1 MLNKLLCAQNI
12 WNHTQVVEKMS
23 KREVSESR
31 LTLPQV
37 KKVLDEIGEE
47 NLDQFQRRTLDYV
60 NKFAKAEPL
69 KAEELLQ
76 TLTKQYE
83 IEEAE
88 AVQIINCMPET
99 VDELRVFLAGGRKI
113 IETSKLKSIVD
124 LLNENRL
131 LK

>member
-1 MLNKLLCAQNI
+1 MS
-12 WNHTQVVEKMS
+12 EK
-23 KREVSESR
+23 EVSESR

-37 KKVLDEIGEE
+37 KRILQSIGEE

-60 NKFAKAEPL
+60 NKFSKVEAE

-76 TLTKQYE
+76 TLVKEYE
-83 IEEAE
+83 IDEAE
-88 AVQIINCMPET
+88 AIQIINCMPET

-113 IETSKLKSIVD
+113 IETSKLQSIVA

>member
-1 MLNKLLCAQNI
+1 
-12 WNHTQVVEKMS
+12 MS
-23 KREVSESR
+23 KREISENR
-31 LTLPQV
+31 LTIPQV
-37 KKVLDEIGEE
+37 KKVLEAIGEE

-60 NKFAKAEPL
+60 NKFSKVDPE

-76 TLTKQYE
+76 TLVKEYE
-83 IEEAE
+83 IDEAE

-113 IETSKLKSIVD
+113 IETAKLRAIVE
-124 LLNENRL
+124 LLNENRT

>member
-1 MLNKLLCAQNI
+1 MS
-12 WNHTQVVEKMS
+12 S

-37 KKVLDEIGEE
+37 KKVLESIGEE

-60 NKFAKAEPL
+60 SKFSKCDPD

-76 TLTKQYE
+76 TLLKEYE
-83 IEEAE
+83 IDEAE

-99 VDELRVFLAGGRKI
+99 VDELRVFLAGGKKI
-113 IETSKLKSIVD
+113 IETSKLHTIVE
-124 LLNENRL
+124 LLNENRT

>member
-1 MLNKLLCAQNI
+1 MGQ
-12 WNHTQVVEKMS
+12 
-23 KREVSESR
+23 RELSETR

-37 KKVLDEIGEE
+37 KKVLESIGEE

-60 NKFAKAEPL
+60 SKFSKVDPV
-69 KAEELLQ
+69 KAEELLAM
-76 TLTKQYE
+76 LVKEYE
-83 IEEAE
+83 LDEVE

-113 IETSKLKSIVD
+113 IETSKLEKIVSI
-124 LLNENRL
+124 LNENRI

>member
-1 MLNKLLCAQNI
+1 LR
-12 WNHTQVVEKMS
+12 KMS
-23 KREVSESR
+23 KREISENR
-31 LTLPQV
+31 LTIPQV
-37 KKVLDEIGEE
+37 KKVLETIGEE

-60 NKFAKAEPL
+60 KKFSKVDPE

-76 TLTKQYE
+76 TLVKEYE
-83 IEEAE
+83 IDEAE

-113 IETSKLKSIVD
+113 IETAKLQSIVA
-124 LLNENRL
+124 LLNENRT